1 MMKHKYATLLTAI
14 GQGMPVEF
22 QDAGGWHVADSDDLE
37 EFNPLSNPDWN
48 WRVKP
53 VEPEYE
59 WQWLIKRKNS
69 RFALSYYYSNV
80 NDVKYRYEYEG
91 YTVYERIEASKREVE
106 LC

>member
-1 MMKHKYATLLTAI
+1 MKHKHATLLTAI
-14 GQGMPVEF
+14 GQGTPVEF

-59 WQWLIKRKNS
+59 WQWVYYTREFLTWIVTDCHMTKSAADNFFRA
-69 RFALSYYYSNV
+69 RHSYH
-80 NDVKYRYEYEG
+80 
-91 YTVYERIEASKREVE
+91 RIEGSKREVE
-106 LC
+106 L

>member
-1 MMKHKYATLLTAI
+1 MTKHKHATLLTAI

-59 WQWLIKRKNS
+59 WQWT
-69 RFALSYYYSNV
+69 YYSRDCLAWMV
-80 NDVKYRYEYEG
+80 TNDHLTKELAGNYFRG
-91 YTVYERIEASKREVE
+91 RHIHERIEGSKREVK
-106 LC
+106 